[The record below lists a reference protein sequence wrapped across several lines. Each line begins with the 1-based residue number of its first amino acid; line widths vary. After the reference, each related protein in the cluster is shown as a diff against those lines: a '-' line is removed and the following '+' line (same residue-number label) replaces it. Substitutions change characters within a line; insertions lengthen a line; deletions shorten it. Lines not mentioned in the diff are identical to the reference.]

1 MVVIN
6 LEWKRQQ
13 EHQSMLP
20 LLVIANNSWLSIAQE
35 SEYLK
40 ILSLNT
46 QVENGMVVIL
56 STELAR
62 YVPVVAEQAQSRVP

>member
-62 YVPVVAEQAQSRVP
+62 YVPGSRRAGTE